1 MEIISLLL
9 MLQLHLIPSKYL
21 EFGNLY
27 KYINPSDT
35 IVWWEAGLCDLAT
48 KRYKPIFCSDTSI
61 KINFTEFSNENTY
74 SSNFYTVFPGQY
86 YLVYKTLNG
95 DLRYI
100 NKVEQLISFL
110 GVIDN
115 LPEALFLAH
124 MYGFSAKPNRKFGS
138 FCFSNEVYILNL
150 YKITRPPD
158 DLLYN
163 EKLLKAK
170 IKVDSSGNV
179 FEFIGKKNVKWRKLT
194 EKDMYRH

>member
-1 MEIISLLL
+1 

-21 EFGNLY
+21 EFGNLF
-27 KYINPSDT
+27 KYLNPSDT
-35 IVWWEAGLCDLAT
+35 IVWWEAGLCDLST
-48 KRYKPIFCSDTSI
+48 KRYKTFFCSDTTVKI
-61 KINFTEFSNENTY
+61 KYNEFSKENTY
-74 SSNFYTVFPGQY
+74 FSSFYTVFPGQY
-86 YLVYKTLNG
+86 YLVYKTISG

-115 LPEALFLAH
+115 LPEALFIAH
-124 MYGFSAKPNRKFGS
+124 MYGFSAKSSRKFGS
-138 FCFSNEVYILNL
+138 YSFHNEVFIFNL

-170 IKVDSSGNV
+170 IKVDLNGNV
-179 FEFIGKKNVKWRKLT
+179 FEFTGKKNLKWRKLT
-194 EKDMYRH
+194 VKDLYGHY